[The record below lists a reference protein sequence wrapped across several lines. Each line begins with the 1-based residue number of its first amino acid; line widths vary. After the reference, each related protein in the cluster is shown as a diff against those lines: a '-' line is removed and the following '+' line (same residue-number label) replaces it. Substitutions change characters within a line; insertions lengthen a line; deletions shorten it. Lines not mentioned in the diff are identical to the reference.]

1 MKWPTIIIVALIVGL
16 CTLAYLQSRSL
27 WHAGVLYSRLELR
40 RALKD
45 LQETGGLRD
54 YGNKDRP
61 FIFTN
66 VVEIGGTNYRCA
78 VAYDDFKFYGAG
90 FLAATTNGV
99 FIYLDKKHGPR
110 LIPAEG
116 RI

>member
-1 MKWPTIIIVALIVGL
+1 MKWAIIIVLVLIAGL

-54 YGNKDRP
+54 YGNSVRP

-66 VVEIGGTNYRCA
+66 IVIVGGTNYRCA
-78 VAYDDFKFYGAG
+78 VAYGDPKFYGAG
-90 FLAATTNGV
+90 FLAATTNGP

-116 RI
+116 RF

>member
-1 MKWPTIIIVALIVGL
+1 MKWPTIILVALIVGL

-40 RALKD
+40 RALRD

-54 YGNKDRP
+54 YGNSVRP
-61 FIFTN
+61 FIYTN
-66 VVEIGGTNYRCA
+66 VVTVGGTNFQCA
-78 VAYDDFKFYGAG
+78 VAYDDPNFHGAG
-90 FLAATTNGV
+90 FLAATTNGM
-99 FIYLDKKHGPR
+99 FIYLDRKHGPK

-116 RI
+116 RF